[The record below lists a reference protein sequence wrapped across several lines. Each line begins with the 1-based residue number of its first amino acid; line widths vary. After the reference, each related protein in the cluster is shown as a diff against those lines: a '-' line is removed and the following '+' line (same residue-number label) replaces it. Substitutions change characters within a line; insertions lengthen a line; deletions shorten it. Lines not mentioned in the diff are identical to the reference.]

1 MSFYIK
7 KITIII
13 IIIANSIKKISSI
26 KEDLCL
32 IFTFLRHGARSPP
45 LKNEKYDLLNEEW
58 KIGSYKLTIIGQRQ
72 LFLLGNL
79 FNKKYNNFINK
90 NYSPSEIYIFST
102 DNDRTLMSANSFL
115 MGLFSYE
122 NKFNFNEYNILN
134 SFPPFDKNLSDIKDF
149 SNKLGNDKI
158 NFNNIQIIPIHI
170 IEERDRLN
178 KFWNECPLIGNL
190 LDENMKC
197 KEINDNAIKF
207 NQSFSEELNKI
218 LNFDY
223 DKYYF
228 LNHKNISH
236 FCNVLYSDIYDGRK
250 LDIFNKTKI
259 NLTKLYNSCF
269 ETFQIDN
276 IFYWGKNKEMNLI
289 YSTSLLKKLINSLKS
304 RVEININKN
313 NKNNND
319 DLYNE
324 NNPKMFVF
332 SGHDYDLISLIVSL
346 KYIFNLNNGIF
357 YPKFS
362 SSLTIELYYKNN
374 DLNNK
379 IKESDFIVK
388 IYFNGEL
395 FMEIDYLKFYNE
407 INNKMYNEE
416 GIKKFCKKDNDN
428 NKDDKKNDDNE
439 KKNVEEY
446 FNRRKNFQINYQG
459 YFAIIFGILSLLE
472 FIFLYRQIKK
482 TKIRNYNNEY
492 FNIK

>member
-1 MSFYIK
+1 MSFCIK
-7 KITIII
+7 KIAIII

-45 LKNEKYDLLNEEW
+45 LKNEKLDLLNEEW
-58 KIGSYKLTIIGQRQ
+58 KIGSYKLTFIGQRQ

-79 FNKKYNNFINK
+79 FNKKYNFFLNEK
-90 NYSPSEIYIFST
+90 YSPSEIYIFST

-134 SFPPFDKNLSDIKDF
+134 SFPPFEKNLSDIKDF

-158 NFNNIQIIPIHI
+158 NMNNIQLIPIHI

-178 KFWNECPLIGNL
+178 KFWNDCPLI
-190 LDENMKC
+190 ENILEENIKC
-197 KEINDNAIKF
+197 KEIYDNSITF
-207 NQSFSEELNKI
+207 NKSFAEELIKI
-218 LNFDY
+218 LNIDSN
-223 DKYYF
+223 KGKNYF

-236 FCNVLYSDIYDGRK
+236 FCNVLYSDVYDDRK
-250 LDIFNKTKI
+250 LDIFKNTKI
-259 NLTKLYNSCF
+259 NLTQLNNSCY
-269 ETFQIDN
+269 ETLKIDN
-276 IFYWGKNKEMNLI
+276 IFYWGKNKEMNLV
-289 YSTSLLKKLINSLKS
+289 YSTSLLKKLLNSLKS
-304 RVEININKN
+304 RVEININN
-313 NKNNND
+313 NKNNI
-319 DLYNE
+319 YNE

-346 KYIFNLNNGIF
+346 KYIFNLNNENI
-357 YPKFS
+357 YPKFA
-362 SSLTIELYYKNN
+362 SSLTIELYNKKN
-374 DLNNK
+374 DLDIK

-388 IYFNGEL
+388 INFNGNF
-395 FMEIDYLKFYNE
+395 FMEMDYVKFYNE
-407 INNKMYNEE
+407 INYKMYNEE
-416 GIKKFCKKDNDN
+416 KYNKYCKKEDDN
-428 NKDDKKNDDNE
+428 KKDKKNDDDE
-439 KKNVEEY
+439 KKKNIDEY
-446 FNRRKNFQINYQG
+446 FNRVKNFKINYQG

-482 TKIRNYNNEY
+482 TKIRNYNNDY